1 MVNTLIYAQKIVP
14 SAFGVDAR
22 LCVGPDLLDIT

>member
-1 MVNTLIYAQKIVP
+1 MLNTLIYAQKIAP
-14 SAFGVDAR
+14 NAFGVVAR

>member
-1 MVNTLIYAQKIVP
+1 MVNSKMYTQKIAP
-14 SAFGVDAR
+14 NAFGVVAR